1 MFNKTAVYRH
11 NLFLEHNPGFG
22 HVERPERLSSIY
34 SALENYPGRH
44 KLAFPEITP
53 ASTKDLT
60 LNHSIDYV
68 LLIASTA
75 GKARTSLDP
84 DTSTSKRS
92 YEAAVMAAGA
102 TIGATSSVAA
112 GEFVNAFALV
122 RPPGHHAE
130 ANRAMGFCL
139 FNNVA
144 VAAKY
149 ALNNLGIKRFLVVD
163 WDMHHGN
170 GTQNSFYGDD
180 RVLYFSVH
188 QSPCFPGTGRASE
201 TGRGKGEGFNI
212 NVPLRAGKGDAE
224 YLKIFKELL
233 VPVARQYQPELIIV
247 SAGFDIAA
255 EDPLGSMNVSRQG
268 FAGLAGAVLTLAGET
283 CSGKTVFVLEGGYDL
298 NALKNGTLAV
308 LGAMTGDRCTEDVFS
323 ETDECCF
330 FQELEQ
336 AMEVQ
341 KKYWNI

>member
-1 MFNKTAVYRH
+1 
-11 NLFLEHNPGFG
+11 
-22 HVERPERLSSIY
+22 VERPERLSSIY
-34 SALENYPGRH
+34 SALETYQGRD

-53 ASTKDLT
+53 ASTKELT

-68 LLIASTA
+68 LLIESTA

-102 TIGATSSVAA
+102 AIGATSSVAA
-112 GEFVNAFALV
+112 GEFTNAFALV

-130 ANRAMGFCL
+130 TNRAMGFCL

-149 ALNNLGIKRFLVVD
+149 ALNNLGLKRILIVD
-163 WDMHHGN
+163 WDLHHGN
-170 GTQNSFYGDD
+170 GTQSSFYGDD

-188 QSPCFPGTGRASE
+188 QSPCFPGTGRAGE
-201 TGRGKGEGFNI
+201 TGRGKGEGFNV
-212 NVPLRAGKGDAE
+212 NVPLKAGKGDAE
-224 YLKIFKELL
+224 YIKIFRELL
-233 VPVARQYQPELIIV
+233 APVARLYRPELIMV
-247 SAGFDIAA
+247 SSGFDIAA
-255 EDPLGSMNVSRQG
+255 EDPLGSMNISSQG
-268 FAGLAGAVLTLAGET
+268 FAGLARAVLALADET
-283 CSGKTVFVLEGGYDL
+283 CSGKTVFLLEGGYDL

-308 LGAMTGDRCTEDVFS
+308 LGAMTADRCPEDVFS
-323 ETDECCF
+323 ETGKCDYF
-330 FQELEQ
+330 PELDQ

-341 KKYWNI
+341 KTYWNI